1 MLFQKLHLPLTEHKT
16 AGPGTVIEYLG
27 ILLDTINMEARLPS
41 NKLERI
47 TQLVTQFSTKK
58 TCTKRELLSLLGHLH
73 YASRIVLPG
82 RSFVSSFI
90 QLSTTVS
97 ELHYHVSFNKQC
109 RADLQMW
116 SAFLR
121 QWNRISMFYDDH
133 VTAAP
138 DIHLF
143 SDASSVHG
151 PAAYFQGHWY
161 QSHWDDLILQKLVP
175 KEELSMAYMEL
186 YPIVAAA
193 VLWGSAWAGKR
204 IELHCDNQATVHLIS
219 KGRCKCS
226 VIMPLMR
233 KLKYLSAKLS
243 FIIVAT
249 YIESRA
255 NGIADALSRF
265 DNVRFRQ
272 LAPLADPHPCKCPE
286 PWELTWP

>member
-1 MLFQKLHLPLTEHKT
+1 MSEAVCYIAKHNYSVETILHLLDDFVTIDRPDCLADRTMAIMTMLFKKLHLPLAEHKT

-47 TQLVTQFSTKK
+47 TQLVTQFSMKK

-82 RSFVSSFI
+82 RSFVSSLI

-121 QWNRISMFYDDH
+121 SWNGISMFYDDH
-133 VTAAP
+133 VIAAP

-143 SDASSVHG
+143 SDAS
-151 PAAYFQGHWY
+151 
-161 QSHWDDLILQKLVP
+161 LV
-175 KEELSMAYMEL
+175 L
-186 YPIVAAA
+186 V
-193 VLWGSAWAGKR
+193 
-204 IELHCDNQATVHLIS
+204 T
-219 KGRCKCS
+219 
-226 VIMPLMR
+226 
-233 KLKYLSAKLS
+233 
-243 FIIVAT
+243 
-249 YIESRA
+249 
-255 NGIADALSRF
+255 
-265 DNVRFRQ
+265 
-272 LAPLADPHPCKCPE
+272 
-286 PWELTWP
+286 